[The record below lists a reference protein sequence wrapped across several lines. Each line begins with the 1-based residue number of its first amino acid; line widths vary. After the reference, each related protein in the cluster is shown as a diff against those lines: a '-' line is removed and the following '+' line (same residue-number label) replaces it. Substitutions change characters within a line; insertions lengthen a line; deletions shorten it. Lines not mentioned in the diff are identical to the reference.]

1 MTEVVIEVGPG
12 TIRGA
17 NDVRPEWV
25 SAALDCIDDEIA
37 LLDDRPV
44 SVRDVWDDVM
54 SAAAGSGI
62 DIAVLVCPAWWSSA
76 RIDMAQQAAHTV
88 ATDVVLLDR
97 TAMLRE
103 GISAETTIVEI
114 TSDVAIVTVF
124 EKIVAVVPR
133 QGELVEDAEA
143 VVAAV
148 GAPAGVLVDAPA
160 SVFGAELLASLVC
173 RSHARHRSAGQDRR
187 RRLDSSRRHGATIT
201 RSGSTRGGRHSRV
214 GLASRPEDA
223 CCAVRRALDGSAVQ
237 RCRGRA

>member
-88 ATDVVLLDR
+88 ATDVVLLER

-160 SVFGAELLASLVC
+160 SVFGAELLASLVTDRMRAIGVPVRIADDDWIRRAAAAQ
-173 RSHARHRSAGQDRR
+173 RS
-187 RRLDSSRRHGATIT
+187 I

-223 CCAVRRALDGSAVQ
+223 CCAVWRALDGSAVQ